1 METLQTMRLFVKVAD
16 SGSFSA
22 AGRAV
27 GLSPA
32 SVSRHMG
39 ALEQSLG
46 VQLIN
51 RTSRKLALSDVGQL
65 YLRRVVDILSQ
76 IDDLTDEVS
85 EHQTTPRGL
94 LHVHARV
101 AVGVHFLSPVLPSF
115 LKRYPAVTVKLW
127 LTEEPRDLTENK
139 IDIALRL
146 GNLEEPL
153 LAVRKI
159 CPAGPRI
166 IFASPAYLASRPKIE
181 KPEDL
186 LGHNC
191 LTWQL
196 DGRFEDGHATWRFRR
211 GGEVKELRLA
221 GGLQVNNS
229 DLLRSAVLADVG
241 LALLPDWCVTDD
253 LATGRLRRVLPDYEI
268 TPTTFDHGIYAVFQR
283 SPHIPPK
290 VRALIDHMVAHFRQ
304 SQTVAGKGNLVS
316 LSAAKSRSTA
326 AHAADRAGPRRTA

>member
-1 METLQTMRLFVKVAD
+1 METLQTMRLFVKVVD

-22 AGRAV
+22 AGRAA

-32 SVSRHMG
+32 SISRHMS

-51 RTSRKLALSDVGQL
+51 RTSRKLALTDVGQL
-65 YLRRVVDILSQ
+65 YLRRVTDILSQ
-76 IDDLTDEVS
+76 LDDLTDEVS

-101 AVGVHFLSPVLPSF
+101 AVGIHFLAPVLPSF
-115 LKRYPAVTVKLW
+115 LKRYPDVTVKLW
-127 LTEEPRDLTENK
+127 LTEEPRDLIENK
-139 IDIALRL
+139 IDVAIRL
-146 GNLEEPL
+146 GNLDEPL

-159 CPAGPRI
+159 CSAGPRI
-166 IFASPAYLASRPKIE
+166 IFGTPAYLASRPKIE

-186 LGHNC
+186 LAHNC

-221 GGLQVNNS
+221 GNLQVNNS
-229 DLLRSAVLADVG
+229 ELLRAATLADVG
-241 LALLPDWCVTDD
+241 LALLPDWCIGEE
-253 LATGRLRRVLPDYEI
+253 LATGQLRRVLPDYEI
-268 TPTTFDHGIYAVFQR
+268 TPTTFDYGIYAVFQR
-283 SPHIPPK
+283 SPHVPPK
-290 VRALIDHMVAHFRQ
+290 IRALIEHMVSHFRQ
-304 SQTVAGKGNLVS
+304 ARSTAGKDNLVS
-316 LSAAKSRSTA
+316 LSLAKSRA
-326 AHAADRAGPRRTA
+326 AASQPANRATPRRMA